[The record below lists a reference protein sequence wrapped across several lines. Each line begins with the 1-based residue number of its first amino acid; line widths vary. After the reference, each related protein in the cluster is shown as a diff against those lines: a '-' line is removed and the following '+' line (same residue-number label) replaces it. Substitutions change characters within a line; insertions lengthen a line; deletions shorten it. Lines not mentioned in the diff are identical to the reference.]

1 MSVRS
6 SQSITKTFTT
16 RVFATGVATNADSL
30 PTGTL
35 YVNGTADAASVT
47 VTNVTTGFY
56 KAAVTLPTLA
66 VGDVVDLRINAT
78 VSSVTDNAVIWSD
91 TKDLATDANGKSP
104 ATIAAGDVAADAID
118 ANALKADA
126 ITEIQSGLSTLT
138 QSQVTGGAYALN
150 SASFAF
156 NSALDFTTAQK
167 AATLARVTLV
177 DTTTTNTDM
186 RGTDGAYTGTP
197 PTASAISTQV
207 NFDITTAHGAGSYQT
222 ATGFSTHS
230 AADVRTELA
239 TELLVMTRLG
249 TAIVLDG
256 AVYQFTTNALENAP
270 GGAGSTVNV
279 MPVSGSAT
287 IGNVLDGGRIR
298 GQYGAPLTGLTI
310 TCTTTNAGTTT
321 NRDLAAYSGGLAFV
335 VFDNDDTMDY
345 GTRIVHGSDIT
356 VSSNVATISSTA
368 SHVLNTLLGENLR
381 WCLRQDTA
389 APSIVFAIGDYTCQR
404 APVTA

>member
-6 SQSITKTFTT
+6 GQSITKTFTT
-16 RVFATGVATNADSL
+16 RVFATGVATNADST

-35 YVNGTADAASVT
+35 YVNGTADAATVT
-47 VTNVTTGFY
+47 VTNITTGLY

-78 VSSVTDNAVIWSD
+78 VSSVTDNAVIWTD
-91 TKDLATDANGKSP
+91 TKDVEL
-104 ATIAAGDVAADAID
+104 
-118 ANALKADA
+118 NA
-126 ITEIQSGLSTLT
+126 SGHVS
-138 QSQVTGGAYALN
+138 
-150 SASFAF
+150 
-156 NSALDFTTAQK
+156 
-167 AATLARVTLV
+167 RVTLV

-207 NFDITTAHGAGSYQT
+207 GTDLSTAHGAGSWAT

-230 AADVRTELA
+230 AADVWAVATRTLSGTLGSFDALWNKIKAWLGALA
-239 TELLVMTRLG
+239 GKTADSG
-249 TAIVLDG
+249 TLAEIT
-256 AVYQFTTNALENAP
+256 ATTA
-270 GGAGSTVNV
+270 GAGYDNTTDSLQAVRDRGDAAWTGGGGDTTVNV

-298 GQYGAPLTGLTI
+298 GQYGAPLTGLTV
-310 TCTTTNAGTTT
+310 TCTTTNAGVTSA
-321 NRDLAAYSGGLAFV
+321 RDLTAYEGELALV
-335 VFDNDDTMDY
+335 VFENDDEMDY

-381 WCLRQDTA
+381 WCLREDKA

>member
-6 SQSITKTFTT
+6 GQSITKTFTT
-16 RVFATGVATNADSL
+16 RVFATGVATNADST

-47 VTNVTTGFY
+47 VSNITTGLY

-78 VSSVTDNAVIWSD
+78 VSSVTDNAVIWTD
-91 TKDLATDANGKSP
+91 TKDIDLGATGKTP
-104 ATIAAGDVAADAID
+104 ATIAAGDLATDSITAAAV
-118 ANALKADA
+118 KADA
-126 ITEIQSGLSTLT
+126 VTKIQSGLAT
-138 QSQVTGGAYALN
+138 QTSVDDLPTNAELATAL
-150 SASFAF
+150 
-156 NSALDFTTAQK
+156 
-167 AATLARVTLV
+167 AAADDAVLA
-177 DTTTTNTDM
+177 
-186 RGTDGAYTGTP
+186 
-197 PTASAISTQV
+197 AISGLTDV
-207 NFDITTAHGAGSYQT
+207 TAGEI
-222 ATGFSTHS
+222 
-230 AADVRTELA
+230 RTELA
-239 TELLVMTRLG
+239 SELLVMTRLG

-270 GGAGSTVNV
+270 GGSGSTVNV

-287 IGNVLDGGRIR
+287 TGNVLDGGRIK

-321 NRDLAAYSGGLAFV
+321 NRDLTAYDGALAFV

-345 GTRIVHGSDIT
+345 GTRIVNGADIT

-368 SHVLNTLLGENLR
+368 SHVLNTTLGENLR

-389 APSIVFAIGDYTCQR
+389 APSIVFAIWDYTCQR